1 MNGFRPVVLIHGLGG
16 SFEQNWQRSGWVAA
30 LEASGR
36 PVVAF
41 ALPGHSSPAPAEGEE
56 DRVVADLVE
65 LARAKGPVDAVG
77 FSVGALLLLTAAVR
91 APEAF
96 SRIALLG
103 LGDVQLRS
111 RPTEDFFTRESPF
124 LRGIRLGAERAGHD
138 LSEVLTFARRQFR
151 APAFADL
158 QRLRQPVLL
167 VLGDRDPV
175 GPATSLLAGLPDA
188 RQVTLTGVDHGGTWA
203 QLECQAAVLDFLG

>member
-1 MNGFRPVVLIHGLGG
+1 MVLIHGMGG
-16 SFEQNWQRSGWVAA
+16 SFEQTWGHSGWVAA

-56 DRVVADLVE
+56 DRVVEDLID
-65 LARAKGPVDAVG
+65 LAGRQGPMDAVG

-96 SRIALLG
+96 GRIALLG

-111 RPTEDFFTRESPF
+111 RPTEDFFERESPF
-124 LRGIRLGAERAGHD
+124 LRGVRLGVERSGHD
-138 LSEVLTFARRQFR
+138 LGDVLTFARRQFQ

-158 QRLRQPVLL
+158 QRLRRPVIL

-175 GPATSLLAGLPDA
+175 GPATGLLAGLPNA
-188 RQVTLTGVDHGGTWA
+188 RQVTLAGVDHGGTWA
-203 QLECQAAVLDFLG
+203 QLQGQAAVLDFLAG